1 MCDGFLS
8 FVARSKTEIAM
19 VDGPFGIFGI
29 FGSKIVVLLWLTHG
43 LMGY

>member
-29 FGSKIVVLLWLTHG
+29 FGSKI
-43 LMGY
+43 GYTQWYS